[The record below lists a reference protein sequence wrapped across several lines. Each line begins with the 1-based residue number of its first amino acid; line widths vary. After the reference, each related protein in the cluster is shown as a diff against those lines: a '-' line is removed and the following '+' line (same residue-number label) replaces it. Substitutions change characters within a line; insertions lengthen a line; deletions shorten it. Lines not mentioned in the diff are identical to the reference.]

1 MQGDERAVGTTLRYP
16 AGDVLVVSGLPG
28 SGKSTLMRRAVDE
41 RDGPADGSDAGGGA
55 YGAVRRIDSQDVRLH
70 WEALMP
76 ALLPYAAYRPL
87 VRLDHYARLR
97 RALRTGASLV
107 VHDCGSLAWVR
118 RWLAR
123 DARRR
128 GRGLHLLVL
137 DVPEDAARAGQLA
150 RGRMVSAYAMARHR
164 RAARRLVALAGP
176 GGRPQGCVSALLL
189 DRPAAGAVRRI
200 VFGGA
205 LAAPRVSPAAVPAD
219 QGSRRPGSR

>member
-1 MQGDERAVGTTLRYP
+1 
-16 AGDVLVVSGLPG
+16 
-28 SGKSTLMRRAVDE
+28 
-41 RDGPADGSDAGGGA
+41 
-55 YGAVRRIDSQDVRLH
+55 
-70 WEALMP
+70 MP
-76 ALLPYAAYRPL
+76 PLLPYAAYRPL
-87 VRLDHYARLR
+87 VRLAHYVRLR
-97 RALRTGASLV
+97 RALRSGGSLV

-150 RGRMVSAYAMARHR
+150 RGRTVSGYAMARHR

-176 GGRPQGCVSALLL
+176 GGRPDGCVSALLL

-200 VFGGA
+200 VFGGGR
-205 LAAPRVSPAAVPAD
+205 AAPAAGPIAVPAAVPAPVPGPVPAD
-219 QGSRRPGSR
+219 HGSRQPRNR

>member
-1 MQGDERAVGTTLRYP
+1 MQVDEWAAGTTLRYP

-41 RDGPADGSDAGGGA
+41 REATGTGGS
-55 YGAVRRIDSQDVRLH
+55 GAVRRIDSQDVRLH

-150 RGRMVSAYAMARHR
+150 RGRMVSGYAMARHR

-176 GGRPQGCVSALLL
+176 GGRPDGCVSALLL
-189 DRPAAGAVRRI
+189 DRSAAGAVRRI

-205 LAAPRVSPAAVPAD
+205 LAVPWASPAAVTAD
-219 QGSRRPGSR
+219 QGSRQPGNR

>member
-1 MQGDERAVGTTLRYP
+1 MQGDERWAGTTLRYP

-41 RDGPADGSDAGGGA
+41 RDGTGDSSD
-55 YGAVRRIDSQDVRLH
+55 GAVRRIDSQDVRVH
-70 WEALMP
+70 WEGLMP

-150 RGRMVSAYAMARHR
+150 RGRMVSGYAMARHR

-176 GGRPQGCVSALLL
+176 GGRPDGCVSALLL

-200 VFGGA
+200 VFGGGRA
-205 LAAPRVSPAAVPAD
+205 GSEASPVAVTAD
-219 QGSRRPGSR
+219 QGSCQPGNR

>member
-1 MQGDERAVGTTLRYP
+1 MQGDEWAAGTTLRYP

-41 RDGPADGSDAGGGA
+41 RDGSGPAQD
-55 YGAVRRIDSQDVRLH
+55 GAVRRIDSQDVRLH

-150 RGRMVSAYAMARHR
+150 RGRMVSGYAMARHR

-176 GGRPQGCVSALLL
+176 GGRPDGCVSALLL
-189 DRPAAGAVRRI
+189 DRSAAGAVRRI
-200 VFGGA
+200 VFGG
-205 LAAPRVSPAAVPAD
+205 VAVPWASPTAVTAD
-219 QGSRRPGSR
+219 QGGRRPGNR